1 MEGYLV
7 FVDTFNVPLSYL
19 QLPVFTYCTNN
30 SDGLNKCV
38 FFQVT
43 NAVLK
48 LIERERNGETINT
61 RLISGVVQSYG
72 RSTSTVKK

>member
-1 MEGYLV
+1 M
-7 FVDTFNVPLSYL
+7 T
-19 QLPVFTYCTNN
+19 QL
-30 SDGLNKCV
+30 LL
-38 FFQVT
+38 QVT

-72 RSTSTVKK
+72 RSTRRDVLSWSSGCWCDGSRLRVS

>member
-1 MEGYLV
+1 ML
-7 FVDTFNVPLSYL
+7 
-19 QLPVFTYCTNN
+19 
-30 SDGLNKCV
+30 
-38 FFQVT
+38 QVT

-72 RSTSTVKK
+72 RMDEGLGPRCPCGGRSPHICSFS